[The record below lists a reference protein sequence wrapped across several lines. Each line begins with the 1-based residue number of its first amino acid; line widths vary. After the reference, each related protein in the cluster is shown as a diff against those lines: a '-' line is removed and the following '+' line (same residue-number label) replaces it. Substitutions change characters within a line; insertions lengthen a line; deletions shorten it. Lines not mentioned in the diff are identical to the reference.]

1 MNAQKI
7 MDENSIFLDRSLL
20 KKSQITKTEIIRFIE
35 TKWVEADDEKNRV
48 YDSYIYA
55 ARMVNEYKWADDASN
70 MLRQLGEMDKRAR
83 SNENPSYVSDYY
95 KGECCLECGA
105 EQEALKFLRKSYE
118 ANEEYLFTRSPKVA
132 EFFNAHLAEPKILP
146 KFEDKEYEDFSFPL
160 RLEYFGKA
168 LEQEGE
174 FRCTF
179 LDEDGEETD
188 EPSQAQSDALE
199 FLKQNQE
206 EFLTDILAEILKNYP
221 KWQEIYDYP
230 SETKSDFMPGICTP
244 QELRELLE
252 LQNIYIL
259 GDTKIGFQFSCSWD
273 MEHGLGVMTR
283 KGKVINIGEAEVAFM
298 AI

>member
-1 MNAQKI
+1 M
-7 MDENSIFLDRSLL
+7 
-20 KKSQITKTEIIRFIE
+20 E
-35 TKWVEADDEKNRV
+35 TDDEKNRV
-48 YDSYIYA
+48 YASYIYA
-55 ARMVNEYKWADDASN
+55 ARMVNEYKWAGDASN
-70 MLRQLGEMDKRAR
+70 MLCWLNEMDKHAR
-83 SNENPSYVSDYY
+83 SNENPPCVSDYY

-118 ANEEYLFTRSPKVA
+118 ANEEYLFTRSPKAA
-132 EFFNAHLAEPKILP
+132 EFFNARLAEPKIFP
-146 KFEDKEYEDFSFPL
+146 KFEDEEYEDFGFPL

-174 FRCTF
+174 FHCAF

-188 EPSQAQSDALE
+188 EPSRMHSNAIE

-206 EFLTDILAEILKNYP
+206 EILTGILAEILKNYP

-230 SETKSDFMPGICTP
+230 SGTKSDFMPGISTP
-244 QELRELLE
+244 QELSELLE

-259 GDTKIGFQFSCSWD
+259 DSAKIGFEFSCSWD
-273 MEHGLGVMTR
+273 MEHDLDIMTR
-283 KGKVINIGEAEVAFM
+283 KGEVINIGEAEVAFM

>member
-1 MNAQKI
+1 MGAQKI
-7 MDENSIFLDRSLL
+7 MDEIGVFLDRSLL
-20 KKSQITKTEIIRFIE
+20 KKSKITKAEIVRFIE
-35 TKWVEADDEKNRV
+35 AKWSEADDEKYRV
-48 YDSYIYA
+48 YTSYIYA
-55 ARMVNEYKWADDASN
+55 ARMVNEYKWTGDIPN
-70 MLRQLGEMDKRAR
+70 MLRWLGEMDKHAR
-83 SNENPSYVSDYY
+83 SDENPPYVSYYY

-146 KFEDKEYEDFSFPL
+146 KFEDEEYEDFSFPL

-179 LDEDGEETD
+179 LDEDCEETN
-188 EPSQAQSDALE
+188 EPNRAQSDALE

-206 EFLTDILAEILKNYP
+206 EILTGILAKILKNYP

-230 SETKSDFMPGICTP
+230 SETKSDFMSGISTP
-244 QELRELLE
+244 QEL
-252 LQNIYIL
+252 
-259 GDTKIGFQFSCSWD
+259 S
-273 MEHGLGVMTR
+273 
-283 KGKVINIGEAEVAFM
+283 
-298 AI
+298 

>member
-1 MNAQKI
+1 
-7 MDENSIFLDRSLL
+7 
-20 KKSQITKTEIIRFIE
+20 
-35 TKWVEADDEKNRV
+35 
-48 YDSYIYA
+48 
-55 ARMVNEYKWADDASN
+55 
-70 MLRQLGEMDKRAR
+70 MDKRAR

-132 EFFNAHLAEPKILP
+132 EFFNPHLAEPKILP

-244 QELRELLE
+244 QELSELLE

-298 AI
+298 AIWI